1 MNYRHGYHAGNFADV
16 VKHLALVAILQHLK
30 KKDTA
35 FAVVDSH
42 AGRGVYDL
50 TGEEAAKTGEARGGL
65 ARLINLPDEMPPAL
79 AAYLGLVKEGGPS
92 RYPGS
97 PLLAAQLL
105 RPQDRLTAIEKHPEE
120 FAALKDV
127 LASYANVQAEQG
139 DG

>member
-16 VKHLALVAILQHLK
+16 VKHLALVVILQHLK

-65 ARLINLPDEMPPAL
+65 ARLINLPDEMPPAPSSGDRCRRI
-79 AAYLGLVKEGGPS
+79 AAGRSARHRPAS
-92 RYPGS
+92 NPGS
-97 PLLAAQLL
+97 SAP
-105 RPQDRLTAIEKHPEE
+105 
-120 FAALKDV
+120 
-127 LASYANVQAEQG
+127 S
-139 DG
+139 